1 MSDHDVTLGGL
12 GRFLRWAFPAS
23 IVLGLAVWL
32 AAYANGDRSTP
43 WWAFV
48 LAFPVAFNV
57 VLGPLLWL
65 RVEHLGRYTK
75 RHWAAFGL
83 SVAWAIG
90 STTLLLGVLAVL
102 DVA

>member
-1 MSDHDVTLGGL
+1 MSHHGVTLGGL
-12 GRFLRWAFPAS
+12 ARFLRWAFPAS
-23 IVLGLAVWL
+23 IVLGLAFWL
-32 AAYANGDRSTP
+32 LVYFNGDRETP

-65 RVEHLGRYTK
+65 RFEHFGRYTK

-83 SVAWAIG
+83 SVAWAVATG
-90 STTLLLGVLAVL
+90 VVLAVL
-102 DVA
+102 LTLLT